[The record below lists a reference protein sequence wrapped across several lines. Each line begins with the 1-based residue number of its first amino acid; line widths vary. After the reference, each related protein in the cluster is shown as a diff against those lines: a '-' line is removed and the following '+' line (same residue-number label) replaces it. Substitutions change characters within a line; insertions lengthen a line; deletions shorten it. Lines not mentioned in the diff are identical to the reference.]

1 LRTVFGSPPVWD
13 TVNTKRS
20 HPARKDEAGLPRL
33 RECSLDL
40 PMARSPARR
49 GRLRQRES
57 DLCFPQAP
65 ITLWESDRP
74 PAIDLPV
81 ANAMNEKRQN
91 VQWIAAAF

>member
-1 LRTVFGSPPVWD
+1 
-13 TVNTKRS
+13 
-20 HPARKDEAGLPRL
+20 
-33 RECSLDL
+33 
-40 PMARSPARR
+40 MAV
-49 GRLRQRES
+49 RLRQRES